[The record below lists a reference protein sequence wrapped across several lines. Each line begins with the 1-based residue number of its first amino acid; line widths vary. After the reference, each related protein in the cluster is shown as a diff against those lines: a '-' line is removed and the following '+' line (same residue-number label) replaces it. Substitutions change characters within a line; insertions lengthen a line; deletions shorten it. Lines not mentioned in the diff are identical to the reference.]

1 MGFTRLLEKKPL
13 CNEYLLAYQLTCS
26 LLAGLL
32 FLVERPASP
41 MEETPWRWVGLLIV
55 ASFGAWIGFAYSTFR
70 ARASLE
76 LCLVSIVSKTKIIW
90 SALLGASVF
99 DERLAWLQLVG
110 MMLILAASLQA
121 TRHPIKDRFAHN
133 RHAWLA
139 PIFLTVAIGL
149 DTALMEFLPASLI
162 LFIGFAGTALL
173 TPLLMT
179 VRYRYLK
186 QVAINA
192 ALTALCA
199 TASYYLLLQVLKNS
213 AFSVVMAVV
222 QSAFILDVLVG
233 YVVFNE
239 QSDLTRKVRAC
250 SLA

>member
-76 LCLVSIVSKTKIIW
+76 LGLVSIVSKTKIIW

-99 DERLAWLQLVG
+99 DERLAWLQL
-110 MMLILAASLQA
+110 A
-121 TRHPIKDRFAHN
+121 TPSK
-133 RHAWLA
+133 
-139 PIFLTVAIGL
+139 IGL
-149 DTALMEFLPASLI
+149 PTTVMRGSRRFFSPWRSGLI
-162 LFIGFAGTALL
+162 RL
-173 TPLLMT
+173 
-179 VRYRYLK
+179 
-186 QVAINA
+186 
-192 ALTALCA
+192 
-199 TASYYLLLQVLKNS
+199 
-213 AFSVVMAVV
+213 
-222 QSAFILDVLVG
+222 
-233 YVVFNE
+233 
-239 QSDLTRKVRAC
+239 
-250 SLA
+250 